1 MRLLGRSALVVG
13 LGKSGVAAA
22 RLLAARGARVAV
34 ADEKGEG
41 ELADSLRQLED
52 VPQERHLGGVRE
64 EAFRGRDL
72 VVVSPGVP
80 LSTPAIA
87 EARSRGAEV
96 IGEVELAARFVEEP
110 IVGVTGTNGKSTT
123 TALTAHL
130 LRAAGKKVFA
140 GGNLGDALS
149 NRVLLGGKLD
159 ATVCELSSY
168 QLEGIA
174 SLRCAAAAALNVTP
188 DHLDRYPSLEA
199 YAAAKERIFAN
210 QKAGDSAVL
219 NLADP
224 RVAAMRT
231 PAGVRRRGFDP
242 RGRNAGAAG
251 FVRAKAVLAV
261 DGAEYHLRAP
271 TLRGTHNAENALAAL
286 LLARHLGAP
295 PPALQEGLDTYPGL
309 PHRLEPVRTLD
320 GVEWVNDSKGTN
332 VDSVEKSLSAFD
344 RGVLLIMGGR
354 GKGAPYR
361 PLRALFPDRVRALLT
376 LGEDAP
382 RIAQELGDLAPVVA
396 CGDLRTAVAEA
407 RKLARAGDTVLL
419 SPACASYDQFRN
431 FEDRGEQFKALV
443 RGLS

>member
-1 MRLLGRSALVVG
+1 MRLAGRCALVVG

-22 RLLAARGARVAV
+22 RLLATRGARVAV
-34 ADEKGEG
+34 ADDKAEDA
-41 ELADSLRQLED
+41 LADSLRQLEG
-52 VPQERHLGGVRE
+52 VPHERHLGGLRE

-80 LSTPAIA
+80 LSTPSIA
-87 EARSRGAEV
+87 EARSRGVEV
-96 IGEVELAARFVEEP
+96 IGEVELSARFVEEP
-110 IVGVTGTNGKSTT
+110 IVGITGTNGKSTT

-149 NRVLLGGKLD
+149 NRVLSGGKLD

-168 QLEGIA
+168 QLEGIV

-188 DHLDRYPSLEA
+188 DHLDRYRSLDE
-199 YAAAKERIFAN
+199 YAAAKERIFEN
-210 QKAGDSAVL
+210 QQPGDSAVL
-219 NLADP
+219 NLADA

-242 RGRNAGAAG
+242 RGRNADAAG
-251 FVRAKAVLAV
+251 FLRAKSVLAV
-261 DGAEYHLRAP
+261 DGAEYDLRAP
-271 TLRGTHNAENALAAL
+271 TLRGAHNAENALAAL
-286 LLARHLGAP
+286 LLARHLDAP
-295 PPALQEGLDTYPGL
+295 PRALQQGLDSYPGL

-344 RGVLLIMGGR
+344 GGVLLIMGGR

-361 PLRALFPDRVRALLT
+361 PLRALFPGRVRALLT
-376 LGEDAP
+376 IGEDAP
-382 RIAQELGDLAPVVA
+382 RIAGELGDLAPVTA
-396 CGDLRTAVAEA
+396 CGDLRTAVAQA
-407 RKLARAGDTVLL
+407 RKLARAGDAVLL

-431 FEDRGEQFKALV
+431 FEDRGDQFKALV
-443 RGLS
+443 RGLT

>member
-1 MRLLGRSALVVG
+1 MRVAGRRALVVG

-22 RLLAARGARVAV
+22 RLLATHGARVAV
-34 ADEKGEG
+34 ADDKGEG
-41 ELADSLRQLED
+41 ELGDSLRQLD
-52 VPQERHLGGVRE
+52 GVPHEQHLGGLRQD
-64 EAFRGRDL
+64 AFRERDL

-80 LSTPAIA
+80 LSAPPIA
-87 EARSRGAEV
+87 EARSRGVEV
-96 IGEVELAARFVEEP
+96 IGEVELAARFIEEP
-110 IVGVTGTNGKSTT
+110 IAGITGTNGKSTT

-149 NRVLLGGKLD
+149 NRVLSGGKLD

-168 QLEGIA
+168 QLEGIV

-210 QKAGDSAVL
+210 QKAGDAAVL

-231 PAGVRRRGFDP
+231 PEGVRRRGFDP
-242 RGRNAGAAG
+242 RGRNAEAAG
-251 FVRAKAVLAV
+251 FLRAKSVLAV
-261 DGAEYHLRAP
+261 DGAEYDLRAP
-271 TLRGTHNAENALAAL
+271 TLRGAHNAENALAAL

-295 PPALQEGLDTYPGL
+295 PWALQQGLDTYPGL

-344 RGVLLIMGGR
+344 GGVLLIMGGR

-361 PLRALFPDRVRALLT
+361 PLRALFPGRVRALLT
-376 LGEDAP
+376 IGEDAL
-382 RIAQELGDLAPVVA
+382 RIAEELGDLAPVTA
-396 CGDLRTAVAEA
+396 CGDLRTAVAQA
-407 RKLARAGDTVLL
+407 RKLARAGDAVLL